1 MYCTDKPKLTS
12 AQLVA
17 KMRDE
22 KGILFNVMTE
32 KTAEE
37 YLREH
42 NNYFRTAAYRKN
54 YPKYQAGPNLGK
66 YIRLEFAYL
75 CEISK
80 LDMYLRSILLQMCL
94 DVEHA
99 LKVPFLADIEDDVNE
114 DGYSIVNDFLAANPS
129 VANSIAHTSGSSFT
143 SGLITKYFTI
153 ERNVGGPQTTGVDCP
168 VWVLT
173 ECITFGDFARLYNFY
188 YNRCGRQDKILDN
201 GVVNPVR
208 TLRNA
213 CGHNSCMLFDLQ
225 EHIGKTHPG
234 AAVTQFV
241 ASVPNIGKRER
252 QKKLSCRPLF
262 EICCLLYAEQTYV
275 TEEVRMHQMDKLRT
289 FVHGRLYKHP
299 EAFKDSPAI
308 STSFDFLR
316 KVVDADR

>member
-80 LDMYLRSILLQMCL
+80 LDMYLRSILLQSCL
-94 DVEHA
+94 DVE
-99 LKVPFLADIEDDVNE
+99 LL
-114 DGYSIVNDFLAANPS
+114 
-129 VANSIAHTSGSSFT
+129 
-143 SGLITKYFTI
+143 
-153 ERNVGGPQTTGVDCP
+153 
-168 VWVLT
+168 LT
-173 ECITFGDFARLYNFY
+173 A
-188 YNRCGRQDKILDN
+188 
-201 GVVNPVR
+201 
-208 TLRNA
+208 
-213 CGHNSCMLFDLQ
+213 
-225 EHIGKTHPG
+225 
-234 AAVTQFV
+234 
-241 ASVPNIGKRER
+241 
-252 QKKLSCRPLF
+252 
-262 EICCLLYAEQTYV
+262 
-275 TEEVRMHQMDKLRT
+275 
-289 FVHGRLYKHP
+289 
-299 EAFKDSPAI
+299 
-308 STSFDFLR
+308 
-316 KVVDADR
+316 